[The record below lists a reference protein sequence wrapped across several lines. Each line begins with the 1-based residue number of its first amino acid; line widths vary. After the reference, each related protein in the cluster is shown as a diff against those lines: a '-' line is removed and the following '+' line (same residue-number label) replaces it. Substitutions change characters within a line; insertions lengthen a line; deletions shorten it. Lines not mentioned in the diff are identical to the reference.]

1 MKIKCVENCDNLY
14 DTKVFTLLV
23 ADVPPKNIVE
33 AQKIDG
39 KNYRAGCF
47 GVEVTYHTD
56 EDKYVISS
64 EYDKQL
70 YYVDFS
76 GNWHWLDYTLTEA
89 EKDAAIELCKKDLQE
104 DYQN

>member
-1 MKIKCVENCDNLY
+1 MKIKCVENCDDLY

-23 ADVPPKNIVE
+23 ADVPQKNIVE

-39 KNYRAGCF
+39 KNYRADCF
-47 GVEVTYHTD
+47 GIEVTYNNED
-56 EDKYVISS
+56 EYIISS

-76 GNWHWLDYTLTEA
+76 GNWHWLDYTLTKA
-89 EKDAAIELCKKDLQE
+89 EKDAAIELCKKYLQE
-104 DYQN
+104 DCEN